1 MTLTA
6 APTAPLLTDEM
17 LERFDARAP
26 LYDRDN
32 QFFQEDF
39 DELRASGYLSAPLPV
54 EFGGSGLD
62 LAAVNRLQRRLA
74 YVAPA
79 TAVAVNMHLYWVGL
93 AADLHRSGDD
103 SCGLDPRA
111 GRRGPHLRCRSR
123 RGRQRH
129 PGAVVQSSAARVD
142 GGWELSGH
150 KIFGSLS
157 PVWTY
162 LGVHA
167 MDTSDPT
174 NPRVVHGFLHR
185 DEPRLPDRRDLG
197 HARHARHAVTRHDP
211 RPRVRARRRRRRWS
225 ARPGSPAPGCST
237 SPCSPGRCSASPPST
252 PRSPGA
258 RSTRCVAKLPTRRS
272 VTLTRTMAHHPEVQ
286 HHVAEMRIQLEAID
300 AHLDRVCDDWSSGVD
315 HGEPMAGQDPRLQV
329 RRRHPR
335 LGRRRHRPRP
345 HRRQPASSSGS
356 RIEQL
361 FRDARLGRIH
371 PGNTLLTHELVGK
384 LSLGIDPDEQPRWG

>member
-1 MTLTA
+1 MTLTMT
-6 APTAPLLTDEM
+6 PIAPLLTDEM

-54 EFGGSGLD
+54 DHGGSGLD

-79 TAVAVNMHLYWVGL
+79 TAIAVNMHLYWIGL
-93 AADLHRSGDD
+93 AADLHRSGDG
-103 SCGLDPRA
+103 SCDWILERA
-111 GRRGPHLRCRSR
+111 AEGHIFAAGHGEAGNDTPVLWSS
-123 RGRQRH
+123 
-129 PGAVVQSSAARVD
+129 SSAARVD

-174 NPRVVHGFLHR
+174 NPRVVHAFLHR
-185 DEPRLPDRRDLG
+185 DEPRHRIDETWDTLGMRATQSHDTILDRAFVPDAAVPVVCPAGFGGAGPFHVTLFAWSLLG
-197 HARHARHAVTRHDP
+197 FAAVYTAI
-211 RPRVRARRRRRRWS
+211 ARR
-225 ARPGSPAPGCST
+225 AFDE
-237 SPCSPGRCSASPPST
+237 
-252 PRSPGA
+252 
-258 RSTRCVAKLPTRRS
+258 VVEKLPTRRS

-286 HHVAEMRIQLEAID
+286 HHVAEMRIRLEAIT
-300 AHLDRVCDDWSSGVD
+300 AHLDRVCDDWSGGVD
-315 HGEPMAGQDPRLQV
+315 HGESWPVKTPRLQV
-329 RRRHPR
+329 RRRHTR
-335 LGRRRHRPRP
+335 LGDRRHCDGP
-345 HRRQPASSSGS
+345 HRRQ
-356 RIEQL
+356 
-361 FRDARLGRIH
+361 RDLQAVTHRAAVPRRPPRPDPPRQHSAH
-371 PGNTLLTHELVGK
+371 P
-384 LSLGIDPDEQPRWG
+384 